1 MMMSAVDS
9 RHSPALMVPATGF
22 AEIIAPFRHDGGN
35 MPPRPGMETERNWHA
50 EGDRR
55 NVDDYVA
62 LLRFV
67 A

>member
-1 MMMSAVDS
+1 MTMSAIDS
-9 RHSPALMVPATGF
+9 RHSPTLMVPATGF
-22 AEIIAPFRHDGGN
+22 AEIIAPFRHDGN
-35 MPPRPGMETERNWHA
+35 MPPRPQMEPDRDWQA
-50 EGDRR
+50 EGHRR

>member
-1 MMMSAVDS
+1 MTMSAIDS
-9 RHSPALMVPATGF
+9 RHSPTLMVPATGF
-22 AEIIAPFRHDGGN
+22 AEIIAPFRHDEN
-35 MPPRPGMETERNWHA
+35 MSMRPQMEPDRDWQA
-50 EGDRR
+50 EGHRR

>member
-9 RHSPALMVPATGF
+9 RHSPTLMVPATGF
-22 AEIIAPFRHDGGN
+22 AEIIAPFRHDD
-35 MPPRPGMETERNWHA
+35 MPLRPDLEPERRWLA
-50 EGDRR
+50 EGYRR
-55 NVDDYVA
+55 NVEDYVA

>member
-1 MMMSAVDS
+1 
-9 RHSPALMVPATGF
+9 MVPATGF
-22 AEIIAPFRHDGGN
+22 AEIIAPFRHDGN
-35 MPPRPGMETERNWHA
+35 MPPRPGMETERDWQA
-50 EGDRR
+50 DGDRR

>member
-1 MMMSAVDS
+1 M
-9 RHSPALMVPATGF
+9 L
-22 AEIIAPFRHDGGN
+22 
-35 MPPRPGMETERNWHA
+35 PRPGMETERDWQA